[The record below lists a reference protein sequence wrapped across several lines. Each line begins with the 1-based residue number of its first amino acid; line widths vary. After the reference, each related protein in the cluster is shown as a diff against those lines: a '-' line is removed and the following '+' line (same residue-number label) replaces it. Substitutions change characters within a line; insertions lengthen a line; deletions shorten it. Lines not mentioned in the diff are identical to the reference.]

1 VTLDPVF
8 MPLRELAGHVRARRV
23 SPVELAETFLA
34 RLEKIGPR
42 YNAVVTVTRERALA
56 EARRAE
62 EEIVA
67 GRYRGPLH
75 GIPYGAKDLL
85 ATGGGVPT
93 TWGAEPFRGQRL
105 AEDATVIRRLSA
117 AGAVLCA
124 KLAMIELAG
133 GMGYRQPNAS
143 FTGPVSTPWSRDA
156 WSGGSSSGSGAAVSA
171 GLVPFAIGSETW
183 GSILSPSGNC
193 GITGL
198 RPTYGRVSRHGAMA
212 LCWTLDKL
220 GPMALTADDCGLVLE
235 AIAGVDPADPT
246 TSPRPYRYAAE
257 DGPRRFRFGVLA
269 GALDGVSE
277 DMLAAY
283 RRSLDV
289 LRELGTVEDTALPDL
304 PWEAAI
310 RIILQAEAASAFDE
324 FIESGGVAEL
334 TAPEDHFMPYAR
346 DAVLAKDYV
355 KATRV
360 RGVMA
365 READRLF
372 ERFDVLV
379 APGRLT
385 VATPLGQEFRGGMR
399 GTARDIMGAVGNGA
413 GLPGLIVPNGFGER
427 GLPTSLQL
435 MGRAWEENTLLAV
448 GRAVQARTD
457 WHTKH
462 PLVER

>member
-1 VTLDPVF
+1 MTLDPVF
-8 MPLRELAGHVRARRV
+8 MPLRELAAHVRARRV
-23 SPVELAETFLA
+23 SPVDLAETFLT
-34 RLEKIGPR
+34 RLEKLGPR

-56 EARRAE
+56 EACRAE
-62 EEIVA
+62 EEIAA

-93 TWGAEPFRGQRL
+93 SWGAAPFRAQQF
-105 AEDATVIRRLSA
+105 AADATVIRRLEA

-143 FTGPVSTPWSRDA
+143 FTGPVTTPWSREA
-156 WSGGSSSGSGAAVSA
+156 WSGGSSSGSGAAVAA

-183 GSILSPSGNC
+183 GSILSPSSNC

-235 AIAGVDPADPT
+235 VIAGADPGDPT
-246 TSPRPYRYAAE
+246 TSARTYRYTPD

-283 RRSLDV
+283 RRSLEV
-289 LRELGTVEDTALPDL
+289 LREVGTVEETALPDL

-324 FIESGGVAEL
+324 FIEGGGVAAL
-334 TAPEDHFMPYAR
+334 TAPEDHFLPYSR

-355 KATRV
+355 KATRI

-372 ERFDVLV
+372 ERFDALV

-385 VATPLGQEFRGGMR
+385 VANPLGQEFRGGMR

-435 MGRAWEENTLLAV
+435 MSRAWDENILLAAGRAIQT
-448 GRAVQARTD
+448 RTD

-462 PLVER
+462 PPVES